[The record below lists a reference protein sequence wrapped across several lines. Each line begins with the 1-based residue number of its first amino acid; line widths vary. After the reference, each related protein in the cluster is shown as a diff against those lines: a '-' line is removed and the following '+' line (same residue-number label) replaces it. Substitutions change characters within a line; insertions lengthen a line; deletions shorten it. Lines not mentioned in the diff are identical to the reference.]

1 MAASKKHTMNDNED
15 FVNVVFP
22 GLVKKNK
29 ADNKFEINSVE
40 VNNQIYHFSGFNLNC
55 IEPKNTLLNPHTN
68 ELKKKIDNTSFVLKY
83 LEPIENFSLIID
95 YINGYS
101 IENFED
107 IFQQNFK
114 KLDEFLC
121 ILIKLGFNNLKHKL
135 QQMYP
140 LLIING
146 KCFVISK
153 KLINT
158 LEPNN
163 SLFLEDRKI
172 NQNTFSHFR
181 DKIIFEEYLINYIRG
196 TQTLQETINKIKNLS
211 TKIEGKYT
219 TLKIKDDLVYFK
231 LYNLLSHIDKC

>member
-1 MAASKKHTMNDNED
+1 MCTNILINEGYD
-15 FVNVVFP
+15 FDSTSDISNT
-22 GLVKKNK
+22 
-29 ADNKFEINSVE
+29 EILTLEQLNSNMISRFTDQLKTININERKLQQSVE
-40 VNNQIYHFSGFNLNC
+40 IL
-55 IEPKNTLLNPHTN
+55 EKRN
-68 ELKKKIDNTSFVLKY
+68 EQWQLV
-83 LEPIENFSLIID
+83 ID